1 MIVLLKLCENFQVEK
16 DSLFWKERELNIK
29 NELVDVSRRTSAV
42 ADSRMASLDVEIQKQ
57 HDEKTRIKTRL
68 GNISKEEFEKVYK
81 DQYSQGFDPQKHL
94 LRVGVINQTTML
106 ASETQEIAD
115 YFKNTMIKKYGIEN
129 ARD

>member
-68 GNISKEEFEKVYK
+68 GNISKERGKHIG
-81 DQYSQGFDPQKHL
+81 YSVFL
-94 LRVGVINQTTML
+94 SLWSL
-106 ASETQEIAD
+106 
-115 YFKNTMIKKYGIEN
+115 IK
-129 ARD
+129 